1 MLWGSVG
8 SQARLSATVSSSS
21 DTHGK
26 ARTAQPGVYM
36 CVWGV
41 GVAWQGTVHNRGCHR
56 ILLQRENNT
65 SLVYLQA
72 FISPKALIGTEE
84 TQKDMR
90 TKIPAT
96 RK

>member
-1 MLWGSVG
+1 MG

-26 ARTAQPGVYM
+26 ARTAQPGVCT
-36 CVWGV
+36 CVQGV
-41 GVAWQGTVHNRGCHR
+41 GVAGEGTVHNRGCQR
-56 ILLQRENNT
+56 ILLQRKNNT
-65 SLVYLQA
+65 PLVYLQA
-72 FISPKALIGTEE
+72 FISPKALMGTEE
-84 TQKDMR
+84 TQKGMR